1 MAVLFL
7 YCSFRLPQTYTL
19 LTSFGSKKEE
29 PKCYCPSKSPENEPP
44 TESLT
49 GPLWRLYNLSRAFIY
64 TYNHSPTYDHPTYK
78 NPNLRSIFPKENF
91 DSRPT
96 EFATETPLRKF
107 QFKLLR
113 KRYLFNF
120 ELNCYISLK
129 KLRHFYFATSVLL
142 NWSPLDLLEGVH
154 FTQLIYFRLTIK
166 SIQYQVFRKFHVR
179 KPDSTC
185 NCTN

>member
-64 TYNHSPTYDHPTYK
+64 TYNHSPTYDHPTHK

-113 KRYLFNF
+113 KRYLYLISNWIAIFLWRSYVTF
-120 ELNCYISLK
+120 ILQHQYYWTEAPSTCWRVYISP
-129 KLRHFYFATSVLL
+129 
-142 NWSPLDLLEGVH
+142 N
-154 FTQLIYFRLTIK
+154 
-166 SIQYQVFRKFHVR
+166 
-179 KPDSTC
+179 
-185 NCTN
+185 